1 MATEKA
7 ETDRVPITLALS
19 TITYLEKL
27 VRQGTHGTSVPG
39 VARTLIE
46 EGIRLAIK
54 DGLLSI
60 RDNGMTTARAQSHRT
75 TSSGINMPAKEP
87 TWTEERLELLKRH
100 FAAGLTCR
108 EIAGDIGV
116 SRNAVI
122 GKLSRLNLTRD
133 ENPKA
138 PRPPRKDRMRRRVT
152 GGARCPGCNT
162 GYCRPSMPSHERPIT
177 SRSRPCT
184 AAPCSN

>member
-19 TITYLEKL
+19 TISYLEKL

-60 RDNGMTTARAQSHRT
+60 RDNGKTPRDIEHGGSD
-75 TSSGINMPAKEP
+75 GKAKRS
-87 TWTEERLELLKRH
+87 TC
-100 FAAGLTCR
+100 GSTCR
-108 EIAGDIGV
+108 Q
-116 SRNAVI
+116 RTH
-122 GKLSRLNLTRD
+122 L
-133 ENPKA
+133 
-138 PRPPRKDRMRRRVT
+138 DRRTYRT
-152 GGARCPGCNT
+152 PEK
-162 GYCRPSMPSHERPIT
+162 PL
-177 SRSRPCT
+177 
-184 AAPCSN
+184 

>member
-19 TITYLEKL
+19 TIGYLEKL

-60 RDNGMTTARAQSHRT
+60 RDNG
-75 TSSGINMPAKEP
+75 
-87 TWTEERLELLKRH
+87 
-100 FAAGLTCR
+100 R
-108 EIAGDIGV
+108 E
-116 SRNAVI
+116 N
-122 GKLSRLNLTRD
+122 GKS
-133 ENPKA
+133 P
-138 PRPPRKDRMRRRVT
+138 
-152 GGARCPGCNT
+152 
-162 GYCRPSMPSHERPIT
+162 
-177 SRSRPCT
+177 
-184 AAPCSN
+184 

>member
-19 TITYLEKL
+19 TIAYLEKL

-60 RDNGMTTARAQSHRT
+60 RDNGSIREWQGA
-75 TSSGINMPAKEP
+75 
-87 TWTEERLELLKRH
+87 LKQP
-100 FAAGLTCR
+100 
-108 EIAGDIGV
+108 
-116 SRNAVI
+116 S
-122 GKLSRLNLTRD
+122 
-133 ENPKA
+133 
-138 PRPPRKDRMRRRVT
+138 
-152 GGARCPGCNT
+152 GARG
-162 GYCRPSMPSHERPIT
+162 GFDEFVAGG
-177 SRSRPCT
+177 SRSDG
-184 AAPCSN
+184 S